1 MNRSVANIIV
11 GKFECTEREKRLR
24 NLLIANSGLRLENG
38 RWLDRQTNIETIDT
52 EQLLIKV
59 LKAMNDRVMGAHVYA
74 DDGMDVDDD
83 VRVVVTEKRSVKR
96 ESKRLFT
103 KRPNFTD
110 VNSVR
115 EFILQMGRTIVAC
128 DPSLQY
134 LNEDFSFLAY
144 NYGLTQDA
152 PNVEVTRMTREVRD
166 VTKEKERLLR
176 ENAKVEEKL
185 RVQGFDVTAN
195 KAEIGRLTSEL
206 NTTKKLLSDARR
218 GNEDLLNKFRVSS
231 NAELSKY
238 INKIEGELQT
248 CRFELDNCKT
258 QTINDMQYDE
268 FEGDIVFDSEYDKK
282 IDECESQKR
291 ELEYQLS
298 KCFTLSDELK
308 KTQRVWYDKFIS
320 RYNDLVDVFRR
331 TEKRLYEAVVERND
345 FANRVALEVSDR
357 EIQIVKMMDDTNKRW
372 RATLNEIARLCND
385 DVEIEYGYDVSSVH
399 LPRYAHS
406 TLEPPKSQTLPTI
419 DDTVDDEYV
428 PTVVSNTIIDVDP
441 PTLPISEYTPNVDIS
456 RPILEKSVVLEAIL
470 PPPTVMITQSSEL
483 RRVVKYMQQHLDC
496 PQSNDLSLVEYA
508 LQCVDKC
515 RREMDECN
523 DVVDKISKEFEE
535 TKSKIKTQCNT
546 AEARL
551 VDDHNSIVDEL
562 RTDLRTQLSVI
573 TNRHEIFA
581 ELTRLMNVIREIN
594 GLPPVI
600 GDIAIGL
607 EDVVDVTKLT
617 MKYTN
622 DMDYFVSIINIL
634 KDCIIE
640 SVDLDSVSGRENFRV
655 DVIELCDVANVQF
668 RNRTSRKR
676 RKSKEESAVT
686 SDEDPT
692 VTNIFAREST
702 NFVEYPRMQRVIK
715 KYSSKRAKTDEEID
729 QEFSKIASDP
739 SFAARRNELV
749 SLGKMRSKK
758 KVVVPHHT
766 PLQSPPRRRI
776 QPTLLQPATTNR
788 PENDDE
794 SLINTDVDT

>member
-59 LKAMNDRVMGAHVYA
+59 LKAMNDRVMGAHVY
-74 DDGMDVDDD
+74 DDNRMDVDED
-83 VRVVVTEKRSVKR
+83 VRVVVTEKRSVNR

-110 VNSVR
+110 VKSVR

-166 VTKEKERLLR
+166 VTKERERLLR

-195 KAEIGRLTSEL
+195 KAEIGRLTAEL

-231 NAELSKY
+231 NVELIKY
-238 INKIEGELQT
+238 INRIEAELQT
-248 CRFELDNCKT
+248 CRFELDNYKT

-268 FEGDIVFDSEYDKK
+268 FESDIVFDNEYDRK

-298 KCFTLSDELK
+298 KCFTVSDELK
-308 KTQRVWYDKFIS
+308 NTQRVWYDKFTS
-320 RYNDLVDVFRR
+320 RYSDLVDVFRL
-331 TEKRLYEAVVERND
+331 TEKRLYETVVERND

-385 DVEIEYGYDVSSVH
+385 DVEIEYSYDVSSVH

-406 TLEPPKSQTLPTI
+406 TLELPKSQTLPAI
-419 DDTVDDEYV
+419 DDEYV

-441 PTLPISEYTPNVDIS
+441 PTLPISQYTTPNVDIS
-456 RPILEKSVVLEAIL
+456 RPLLEKSVVFEAIL
-470 PPPTVMITQSSEL
+470 PPPTVMITESSEL

-496 PQSNDLSLVEYA
+496 PQSSDLSMVKYA

-515 RREMDECN
+515 RRKMDECN

-535 TKSKIKTQCNT
+535 TKSKIKTQFNT

-562 RTDLRTQLSVI
+562 RTDLKTQLSVI

-600 GDIAIGL
+600 GDIAIGV

-634 KDCIIE
+634 KDCVIE
-640 SVDLDSVSGRENFRV
+640 SVNLDSVSGRENFRV

-668 RNRTSRKR
+668 RNKTSRKR

-692 VTNIFAREST
+692 VTDVFAREST

-729 QEFSKIASDP
+729 REFAKIASDP
-739 SFAARRNELV
+739 SFAARRTELE
-749 SLGKMRSKK
+749 SLGKMRSRK
-758 KVVVPHHT
+758 KVVVPLYT
-766 PLQSPPRRRI
+766 VQSPPRRRI
-776 QPTLLQPATTNR
+776 QPTLLQSATTNS
-788 PENDDE
+788 PENNDE